1 MKKQRKINKD
11 IARTRTPMPREEE
24 SVKELEAGSKRRS
37 AREKKELK
45 R

>member
-24 SVKELEAGSKRRS
+24 SVQQLEAESKRRS
-37 AREKKELK
+37 ERDKKE
-45 R
+45 